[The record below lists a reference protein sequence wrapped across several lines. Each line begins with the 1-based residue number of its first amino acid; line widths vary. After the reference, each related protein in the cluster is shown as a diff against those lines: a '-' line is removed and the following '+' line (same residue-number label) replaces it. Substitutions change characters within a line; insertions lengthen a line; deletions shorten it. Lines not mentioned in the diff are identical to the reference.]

1 VRYEDYYGF
10 ADTPFGLTPAPRYHF
25 ASVAHANAVE
35 SIEYAVRRGDRL
47 IALMADSGTGK
58 TTLCRRLPECLGRE
72 VITALVLDPVRS
84 EEELLHCLLQQFGI
98 VSREGAADGRLSS
111 IERRTLSGT
120 LRALLSSLASVG
132 ASALAVIDDAQDAP
146 TGVLEALGQFSTPES
161 GDRGLQVLLVGRP
174 SLRDTMQG
182 PELRPLDQRISMCH
196 ELKPLSRHETA
207 GYITHRLAVAGGDG
221 SVAFSNG
228 AIARVYGC
236 TRGVPRL
243 VNLLCDRALVAAC
256 MAQTTRVLSGH
267 VDRAAEALDLAR
279 PGRLLLAWA
288 R

>member
-35 SIEYAVRRGDRL
+35 SVDYAVRRGDRL
-47 IALMADSGTGK
+47 IALTGDSGTGK

-72 VITALVLDPVRS
+72 FITALVLDPVRS
-84 EEELLHCLLQQFGI
+84 EEELLRRLLQEFGI
-98 VSREGAADGRLSS
+98 ISRESAADGRLPS
-111 IERRTLSGT
+111 IGRRRLTGT
-120 LRALLSSLASVG
+120 LCAFLSSLRSVG
-132 ASALAVIDDAQDAP
+132 AGALAIVDDAQNAP
-146 TGVLEALGQFSTPES
+146 PPVLEALGQLSTADG
-161 GDRGLQVLLVGRP
+161 GDRGLQVLLVGQP
-174 SLRDTMQG
+174 SLRETMQR
-182 PELRPLDQRISMCH
+182 PELRPLEDRISMRH
-196 ELKPLSRHETA
+196 ELRPLSRHETA
-207 GYITHRLAVAGGDG
+207 GYITHRLAVGGGDG
-221 SVAFSNG
+221 RVSFSNG

-256 MAQTTRVLSGH
+256 MAQATRVLSGH